1 MREIRA
7 HALACAIALMCC
19 GCGGLGDSYVV
30 LVDPALSPDE
40 SEMVIEAISSWEA
53 VVPVHLSARIAAC
66 SGIHD
71 GTICT
76 HASTSDQIAA
86 MHATDGVGL
95 AVTLRDSTWHHAVDG
110 GEVFI
115 DVATVEAQY
124 KGDFQRIVAHEIGH
138 AMHLDHGRPGNL
150 MAALV
155 ADDAPTPTCADAA
168 AWYAV
173 RSAQQP
179 PCQ

>member
-1 MREIRA
+1 MHKIRA
-7 HALACAIALMCC
+7 HALACAVALLCC
-19 GCGGLGDSYVV
+19 GRGAPGDSYVV
-30 LVDPALSPDE
+30 LVDPAFSPDE
-40 SEMVIEAISSWEA
+40 REMVIEAISSWEA
-53 VVPVHLSARIAAC
+53 AVPVHLSARIAECA
-66 SGIHD
+66 GIHD

-95 AVTLRDSTWHHAVDG
+95 GVTLRDSADG

-138 AMHLDHGRPGNL
+138 AMHLDHGPAGNL

-168 AWYAV
+168 AWYEA
-173 RSAQQP
+173 RSEQQP
-179 PCQ
+179 PCP